1 MTLVEVD
8 KAAFAK
14 AVEPAM
20 QQLDKD
26 VFEPGLLAKV
36 RAIK

>member
-1 MTLVEVD
+1 MVEVD

-20 QQLDKD
+20 TKLDKE